1 MKLLTFLLTF
11 TFLTSIFAN
20 SSPQDKKAFSGA
32 LATYE
37 KLHDAFF
44 KNNLE
49 DVKKVSTQLGKDLNK
64 ITGKEVSKAL
74 DSTRK
79 KVKNLIKATN
89 METAHKDFNVVSQ
102 GMLMVLDRFIPN
114 KTYARYYCPMVKKY
128 WIQNISESDKVMN
141 PYAADTMPHCGG
153 KME

>member
-1 MKLLTFLLTF
+1 MRLLTALMTF
-11 TFLTSIFAN
+11 FVLTSTFAN
-20 SSPQDKKAFSGA
+20 SSPQDKKAFTKA
-32 LATYE
+32 LSTYE

-44 KNNLE
+44 KNNL
-49 DVKKVSTQLGKDLNK
+49 KDIQKYSGELAKELKK
-64 ITGKEVSKAL
+64 ITGKEIAEKIEY
-74 DSTRK
+74 TKK
-79 KVKNLIKATN
+79 KVASLEKADSI
-89 METAHKDFNVVSQ
+89 EVAQKDFNVVSQ

-114 KTYARYYCPMVKKY
+114 KSYARYYCPMVKKY